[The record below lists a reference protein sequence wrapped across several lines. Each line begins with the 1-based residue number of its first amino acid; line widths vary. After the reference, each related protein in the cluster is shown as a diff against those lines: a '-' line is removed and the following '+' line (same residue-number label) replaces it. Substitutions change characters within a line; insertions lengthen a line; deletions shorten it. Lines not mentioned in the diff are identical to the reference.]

1 MSGVV
6 GRGETA
12 ALQDIVS
19 LAAGTLKKG
28 IREDVYHAG
37 KRCLVD
43 WVGLALAGTREAPV
57 VRLMEAI
64 DGEGGSS
71 RALGLPEVSLTSY
84 HAALVMGTSSHA
96 LDYDDTDF
104 VNLIHVSSTIW
115 PAIFALSRR
124 RMIDANTAMLA
135 FVAGYEAEDRI
146 GHYLGRKLTKQGW
159 HVSGVVGHFGSA
171 ISAGLALGLTSDR
184 LTHAAAICGTA
195 ASGLIAAF
203 GTMSKP
209 LQLGRAAA
217 DGVTAALLAAQDF
230 NGPLGI
236 LDSDPGIGRP
246 TIAEPIRDWSYARDE
261 WGKPYAVLRNA
272 FKPHASCMITHPII
286 DAAAKLRAEL
296 AAAGAGWQDVTHIGA
311 RVNPLVPHV
320 AGYTHPIDG
329 LQGKFSA
336 AFCCALG
343 LLEGRA
349 TPELFDAEN
358 VARLDVAHFLSRIDL
373 SIDPAVG
380 EQQAEIR
387 VHLADG
393 RDFARTVTTAK
404 GNPANPMSDAELSAK
419 FLALAEPIWGAAAKP
434 ALDDLW
440 NWESVGDIGRW
451 IQRVDVAAP
460 GRA

>member
-1 MSGVV
+1 MSRAID
-6 GRGETA
+6 RGETT

-19 LAAGTLKKG
+19 LAAATAAHG
-28 IREDVYHAG
+28 ISDDVYHAG
-37 KRCLVD
+37 KRCLID
-43 WVGLALAGTREAPV
+43 WIGLALAGTREAPV
-57 VRLMEAI
+57 VRLVEALG
-64 DGEGGSS
+64 GEGGNS
-71 RALGLPEVSLTSY
+71 RALGLPEVPLSSY
-84 HAALVMGTSSHA
+84 HAALVMGTASHA
-96 LDYDDTDF
+96 LDYDDTDY

-124 RMIDANTAMLA
+124 RKFDARTAMLA

-159 HVSGVVGHFGSA
+159 HVSGVIGHFGSA
-171 ISAGLALGLTSDR
+171 ISAGMVLELPPEHLAQ
-184 LTHAAAICGTA
+184 AAAICGTA

-217 DGVTAALLAAQDF
+217 DGVTAASLAAREF

-246 TIAEPIRDWSYARDE
+246 TISEPIRDWSHARGE

-286 DAAAKLRAEL
+286 DAAAALRVEL
-296 AAAGAGWQDVTHIGA
+296 TAAGLGWQDVTWMGA
-311 RVNPLVPHV
+311 RVNPLVQHV
-320 AGYTHPIDG
+320 AGYARPIDG

-336 AFCCALG
+336 AYCCALG
-343 LLEGRA
+343 LLDGRA
-349 TPELFDAEN
+349 TPELFDAKN
-358 VARLDVAHFLSRIDL
+358 VARADVAHLLSCIDL
-373 SIDPAVG
+373 SVDPAIG

-393 RDFARTVTTAK
+393 RDFTRSVTMAK

-440 NWESVGDIGRW
+440 NWESVGDVGRW
-451 IQRVDVAAP
+451 IQRFDAAAT